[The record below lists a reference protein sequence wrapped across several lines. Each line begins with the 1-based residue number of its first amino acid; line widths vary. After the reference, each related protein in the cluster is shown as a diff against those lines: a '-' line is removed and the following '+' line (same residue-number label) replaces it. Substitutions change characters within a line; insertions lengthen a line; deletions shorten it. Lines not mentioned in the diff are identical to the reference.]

1 MRIAVD
7 TGILSRIVL
16 AVTIKRIDMVLPAAT
31 ALAGFLALVF
41 WLSAVPVRDVEL
53 RVVDQDAPRD
63 EVEELI
69 DLDGTLVR
77 FDGTPVDLPG
87 SWPRF
92 RGPDR
97 NGISPEPVRLAREW
111 PQGGPPVL
119 WSVDVGEG
127 YAGAAIHNGR
137 VYIHDYDHEAQEDV
151 IRCLSLEDGRDIW
164 RYSYYVPIRR
174 NHGMSRT
181 VPAVTEQYLVSIG
194 PRCHVTALDAV
205 TGERLWAMDLVTEFG
220 TRVPPWYTG
229 QCPLIDGDRVILAP
243 GGPDALLIAV
253 DIATGEVIWKTE
265 NPRQWQMSHSSI
277 VKMELHG
284 RQTYVY
290 AAAGGVAGVD
300 AEDGAILW
308 KTGDWRINV
317 ATVPT
322 PVIIDESR
330 IFLSGGYNAGAMMI
344 NIERQSDVYTVET
357 LFRLRARTF
366 GADQH
371 TPVFHDDHI
380 FGVIPSGELACLDLD
395 GERLWTSGSAHRF
408 GLGPYMLADGLL
420 LLMNDSGLLTMAE
433 VSTREFILLD
443 EARVLDGHESWAPMA
458 LAGGR
463 LIVRDFT
470 RMICLDIRED
480 RL

>member
-1 MRIAVD
+1 M
-7 TGILSRIVL
+7 L
-16 AVTIKRIDMVLPAAT
+16 LPAAT
-31 ALAGFLALVF
+31 ALAGCLALIL
-41 WLSAVPVRDVEL
+41 WLSAGPVHDIEL
-53 RVVDQDAPRD
+53 RVADQDAPP
-63 EVEELI
+63 EVIEDPI
-69 DLDGTLVR
+69 DLDGKLVR
-77 FDGTPVDLPG
+77 LDGRPADYPG

-111 PQGGPPVL
+111 PQEGPAVL
-119 WSVDVGEG
+119 WTVDVGEG

-181 VPAVTEQYLVSIG
+181 VPAVTDQYLVSIG
-194 PRCHVTALDAV
+194 PRCHVSVLDAV
-205 TGERLWAMDLVTEFG
+205 TGERLWAMDLVAEFG

-229 QCPLIDGDRVILAP
+229 QCPLIDGDRVIIAP

-253 DIATGEVIWKTE
+253 DIATGEVIWKTD
-265 NPRQWQMSHSSI
+265 NPGQWQMSHSSI

-284 RQTYVY
+284 RKTYVY
-290 AAAGGVAGVD
+290 AAAGGVVGVD

-317 ATVPT
+317 ATVPS
-322 PVIIDESR
+322 PVIIDDSR

-344 NIERQSDVYTVET
+344 NIERQSDAYAVET

-371 TPVFHDDHI
+371 TPVFYDNHI

-395 GERLWTSGSAHRF
+395 GERLWASGSAHRF

-420 LLMNDSGLLTMAE
+420 LLMNDSGLLTLAE
-433 VSTREFILLD
+433 VSTREFLLLD